1 MEEDTDM
8 VEQNNNGCCE
18 YANKYIF
25 VIRRLADMIEC
36 KDNAAFVSSLREDF
50 GKLGLFS
57 SAANFL
63 RLMYEI
69 RASSKDKETLRS
81 HISVI
86 AMEALLTLS
95 WYIVSDYNDIIES
108 QIELFKTKNKR
119 YGNAF
124 SECFAKDGYPY
135 AFGHLQEK
143 INRICSLLTLNEDAK
158 EEPVLDSYKD
168 LLGYCILTLIEIK

>member
-1 MEEDTDM
+1 MA
-8 VEQNNNGCCE
+8 EQNNNGCSE
-18 YANKYIF
+18 YVNSYIF
-25 VIRRLADMIEC
+25 EIRRLTDIIKC
-36 KDNAAFVSSLREDF
+36 NTNLGSSLREDF

-57 SAANFL
+57 SAAIFL
-63 RLMYEI
+63 RLMYDI
-69 RASSKDKETLRS
+69 RASTEDKEALR
-81 HISVI
+81 HKIQEM
-86 AMEALLTLS
+86 AMVALLTLS
-95 WYIVSDYNDIIES
+95 WYIVSDYNDIIGS

-124 SECFAKDGYPY
+124 SECFSKDGYPY

-143 INRICSLLTLNEDAK
+143 INRICSLLILNDDAK

>member
-25 VIRRLADMIEC
+25 EIRHLADMIEC
-36 KDNAAFVSSLREDF
+36 KDNATFVSSLREDF

-69 RASSKDKETLRS
+69 RASSEDKETLRN
-81 HISVI
+81 HISVM

-95 WYIVSDYNDIIES
+95 WYIVSDYNDIIGS

-124 SECFAKDGYPY
+124 SECFSKDGYPY

-158 EEPVLDSYKD
+158 EEPILDSYKD
-168 LLGYCILTLIEIK
+168 LLGYCILTLIGIK

>member
-1 MEEDTDM
+1 M
-8 VEQNNNGCCE
+8 
-18 YANKYIF
+18 
-25 VIRRLADMIEC
+25 
-36 KDNAAFVSSLREDF
+36 
-50 GKLGLFS
+50 
-57 SAANFL
+57 
-63 RLMYEI
+63 
-69 RASSKDKETLRS
+69 
-81 HISVI
+81 

-95 WYIVSDYNDIIES
+95 WYIVSDYNDIIGS

-158 EEPVLDSYKD
+158 EEPVIDSYKD
-168 LLGYCILTLIEIK
+168 LLGYCILTLIEIKWDTE

>member
-1 MEEDTDM
+1 M
-8 VEQNNNGCCE
+8 
-18 YANKYIF
+18 
-25 VIRRLADMIEC
+25 IRRLADMIEC

-63 RLMYEI
+63 RLMYGI

-81 HISVI
+81 HISVM

-95 WYIVSDYNDIIES
+95 WYIISDYNDIIES

-158 EEPVLDSYKD
+158 EKPVLDSYKD

>member
-1 MEEDTDM
+1 M

-36 KDNAAFVSSLREDF
+36 KDNAVFVSSLREDF

-69 RASSKDKETLRS
+69 RASSEDKETLRS
-81 HISVI
+81 HISVM

-143 INRICSLLTLNEDAK
+143 INRICSLLTLRNA
-158 EEPVLDSYKD
+158 PWQTRVPF
-168 LLGYCILTLIEIK
+168 LTTKT